1 MGAKISYEKDKGTLG
16 DIDFTHDIENL
27 SSFLNQTT
35 QAGQS
40 KPSQGIE
47 FENLRDKY
55 PSLNLTEDGK
65 TKFNNTVNNTEKIK
79 RSLDLIQLY
88 DNYNLK
94 NNVIIKDLSKKY
106 NNQIAE
112 IKNRNESTDLLSH
125 DLNVI
130 KNKVNKNKII
140 NRNLLIFIIIFVL
153 IIITLLCI
161 IAYKIM
167 KL

>member
-1 MGAKISYEKDKGTLG
+1 M
-16 DIDFTHDIENL
+16 
-27 SSFLNQTT
+27 
-35 QAGQS
+35 
-40 KPSQGIE
+40 
-47 FENLRDKY
+47 
-55 PSLNLTEDGK
+55 
-65 TKFNNTVNNTEKIK
+65 
-79 RSLDLIQLY
+79 SLDLIQLY

-94 NNVIIKDLSKKY
+94 NNLIIKDLSKKY

-140 NRNLLIFIIIFVL
+140 NRNLLIFIIIFLL
-153 IIITLLCI
+153 IIIILGCI
-161 IAYKIM
+161 IVYKIM

>member
-1 MGAKISYEKDKGTLG
+1 MGASQSYEKATGTELN
-16 DIDFTHDIENL
+16 FEYDIENL
-27 SSFLNQTT
+27 SSFLNQT
-35 QAGQS
+35 
-40 KPSQGIE
+40 KPSGQTTQSGGVIT
-47 FENLRDKY
+47 FNDLRDTNNY
-55 PSLNLTEDGK
+55 SDQTLQAT
-65 TKFNNTVNNTEKIK
+65 FNNTVNNTEKIK

-130 KNKVNKNKII
+130 KNKVTKNKII

-153 IIITLLCI
+153 IIIILGCI
-161 IAYKIM
+161 IVYKIM